1 MPNLIAS
8 QPQAA
13 HDKWQCL
20 TSFEVPDVRE
30 ALLTGV
36 VEADPAPLSIVTD
49 DRETPND
56 EPGLMTPVPV
66 PLDGDLLTNEP
77 GLMTACFFAMPA
89 PTVTDDGDLLTNEP
103 GLMTACFFA
112 MPAPTVTDDRE
123 HPNDDPGT
131 ITAAGRFVA
140 PAPNATRPVETIET
154 PRPKPP
160 LPPPL
165 PRRPAD
171 RTSCEKETGSAIGEY
186 H

>member
-20 TSFEVPDVRE
+20 TSFEVPGVRE

-56 EPGLMTPVPV
+56 EPGLMTP
-66 PLDGDLLTNEP
+66 
-77 GLMTACFFAMPA
+77 CFFAVLA
-89 PTVTDDGDLLTNEP
+89 PTVTDDGDLHTNEP
-103 GLMTACFFA
+103 GLITACFFA